1 MTNDGWR
8 ESRSSRRKRK
18 KRNKEQGNVDW
29 EPNPIKGVLGK
40 RTVEIQKTIRSR
52 PTAPQPAGLFMA
64 RYAGKCKACNESIAI
79 GDWVSK
85 SRVKGVVHPRCI
97 CKDREN
103 SVG

>member
-1 MTNDGWR
+1 MMMASKNKNKKN
-8 ESRSSRRKRK
+8 SKYPYRK
-18 KRNKEQGNVDW
+18 KAPWDT
-29 EPNPIKGVLGK
+29 NPITGVLGG

-52 PTAPQPAGLFMA
+52 PTAPQLPGLFMTK
-64 RYAGKCKACNESIAI
+64 YAGRCKACDGPIAM

-85 SRVKGVVHPRCI
+85 SRVKGMVHPRCI

>member
-1 MTNDGWR
+1 MTMASKNKNKKN
-8 ESRSSRRKRK
+8 SKHRRGK
-18 KRNKEQGNVDW
+18 KAPWDA
-29 EPNPIKGVLGK
+29 NPIVGVVGK
-40 RTVEIQKTIRSR
+40 SSGLAIVKTIRSR